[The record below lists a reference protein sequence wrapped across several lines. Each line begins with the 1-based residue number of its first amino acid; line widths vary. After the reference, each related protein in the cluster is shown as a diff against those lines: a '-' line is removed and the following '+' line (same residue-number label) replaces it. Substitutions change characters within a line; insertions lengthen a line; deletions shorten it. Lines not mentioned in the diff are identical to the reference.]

1 MGEIQSVISTIGNI
15 VGLEKT
21 EVVDKLIEWNKSK
34 IYPVNPI
41 AISFEGGG
49 VKDNAEEIAD
59 LITKIENYKDEVVK
73 NSLDAESVAEAKK
86 MIAEFGK
93 FLIETRKAVT
103 NPLKEIAGH
112 YAKHEA
118 KFKEMNE
125 GLTQKID
132 EINEKEY
139 KNRERAIRE
148 YFESRLKSDALAEVV
163 SMDAFK
169 DFIEAK
175 RKTNIFTSTGKL
187 TKGIRDAVSEA
198 IRVVAEPIL
207 EAKELEDRKAL
218 QSKQFDSYMVNFTV
232 DGDTNALEANINQL
246 AKFKESVLDLYPD
259 IVGHCIKSVDNKIA
273 LMEGNIRANK
283 AIKEKEA
290 VQNADGELLEIYEE
304 IKEQSSNM
312 TLGKEVLIEMANKL
326 REIYPKLTFS
336 ENQENVKTLGTS
348 ISARIAEL
356 DAKEIEAE
364 IQTVPEEVIQ
374 SDSEESIYLVSINDI
389 EVLANMEIKSVSEEE
404 AKKELVRRFEA
415 HLSMIRLYNK
425 KGE

>member
-34 IYPVNPI
+34 VYPVNPI
-41 AISFEGGG
+41 VISFEGGE

-86 MIAEFGK
+86 MVAEFGK

-103 NPLKEIAGH
+103 NPLKEIAGN
-112 YAKHEA
+112 YTKNEA

-125 GLTQKID
+125 ELTRKID
-132 EINEKEY
+132 EINEKTY

-246 AKFKESVLDLYPD
+246 AKFRESVPDLYPD
-259 IVGHCIKSVDNKIA
+259 IADHCIRSVDNKIA

-312 TLGKEVLIEMANKL
+312 ILGEEVLIEMANKL

-389 EVLANMEIKSVSEEE
+389 EVLANMEIKAVSEEK

>member
-1 MGEIQSVISTIGNI
+1 MSEIQSVISTIGNI

-34 IYPVNPI
+34 VYPVNPI
-41 AISFEGGG
+41 IINFENGNIT
-49 VKDNAEEIAD
+49 DNSAEVGE
-59 LITKIENYKDEVVK
+59 LVSKIEKYKDDVLK

-86 MIAEFGK
+86 MITEFGK

-112 YAKHEA
+112 YTKHEA

-125 GLTQKID
+125 ELTKKID
-132 EINEKEY
+132 EINEKTY

-148 YFESRLKSDALAEVV
+148 YFESRLKDDDLTEVV

-187 TKGIRDAVSEA
+187 TKGIRDAVTEA
-198 IRVVAEPIL
+198 IRAVAEPIL
-207 EAKELEDRKAL
+207 EAKKLEESKAL
-218 QSKQFDSYMVNFTV
+218 QSKQFDSYMANFTV
-232 DGDTNALEANINQL
+232 DGDTNVLEANINQL
-246 AKFKESVLDLYPD
+246 TKFKESVPDLYPD
-259 IVGHCIKSVDNKIA
+259 IADHCIRSIDNKIA

-283 AIKEKEA
+283 AIAEKEA

-312 TLGKEVLIEMANKL
+312 TLGKDDLVEMANKL
-326 REIYPKLTFS
+326 REIYPKLKFS
-336 ENQENVKTLGTS
+336 ENQENVKTLGAS
-348 ISARIAEL
+348 ISARVAEL

-364 IQTVPEEVIQ
+364 IQTVPEEVMQ
-374 SDSEESIYLVSINDI
+374 SDSEESIYLISIHDI
-389 EVLANMEIKSVSEEE
+389 EVLANMEIKAVSEEE

-415 HLSMIRLYNK
+415 HLSMVQLHK